1 LRHLHL
7 RLGGH
12 DSRQQNRGRRGR
24 TDSSTDGDRQ
34 SVVLTISPERATVAA
49 MEQKDFDKIARK
61 IIKEN
66 VPGATPVQVEEEGDG
81 LAYALFFTAQTRV
94 NDLRAELPE

>member
-1 LRHLHL
+1 
-7 RLGGH
+7 
-12 DSRQQNRGRRGR
+12 
-24 TDSSTDGDRQ
+24 
-34 SVVLTISPERATVAA
+34 LTISPERATVAA